1 MPFPAY
7 RARYL
12 PAFSLAQIAALP
24 DKARTPV
31 IIPTGAIEQ
40 HGPHLPVAVD
50 SFLGQVWLTR
60 LCAALPAELPA
71 LIAPPITVGKSN
83 EHVGFPGTLSIS
95 KETLRAQLL
104 ALATQLHTWGF
115 RTLLL
120 LNTHG
125 GNSAVLTYVR
135 REIAQRLGLRIEP
148 FPIAPHSLGLPP
160 QEAAYG
166 FHANT
171 FETAL
176 LYATAPRFTRPEKA
190 PCHYPARIDDP
201 GELRP
206 ECAPATYAWASQD
219 ISPHGVMG
227 DATTATA
234 EQGLRWLDQM
244 TQAHVAGLRAF
255 LAAPPTPPS
264 PVP

>member
-1 MPFPAY
+1 MIFPSY
-7 RARYL
+7 RNRYL
-12 PAFSLAQIAALP
+12 PALTLKQIHAIP
-24 DKARTPV
+24 DKEITPI

-40 HGPHLPVAVD
+40 HGPQLPVAVD
-50 SFLGQVWLTR
+50 AFLGQVWVSR
-60 LCAALPAELPA
+60 LCEALPPSVRAFV
-71 LIAPPITVGKSN
+71 APPITVGKSN
-83 EHVGFPGTLSIS
+83 EHVGFPGTLYIS
-95 KETLRAQLL
+95 KDTLRAQLW
-104 ALATQLHTWGF
+104 ALATQLKNWGF
-115 RTLLL
+115 RSLLL

-135 REIAQRLGLRIEP
+135 REISHELGLSIESIP
-148 FPIAPHSLGLPP
+148 CVCKFDLAP

-171 FETAL
+171 VETAL

-227 DATTATA
+227 DARSATV
-234 EQGLRWLDQM
+234 EQGEIWLQQM
-244 TQAHVAGLRAF
+244 TAAYVKGLCEYVAAM
-255 LAAPPTPPS
+255 AKNSTPR
-264 PVP
+264 